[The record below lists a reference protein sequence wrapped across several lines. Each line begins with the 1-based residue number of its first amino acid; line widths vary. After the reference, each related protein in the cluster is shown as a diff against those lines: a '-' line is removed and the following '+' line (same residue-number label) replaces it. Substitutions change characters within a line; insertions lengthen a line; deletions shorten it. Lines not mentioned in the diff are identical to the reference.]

1 MIGANLGSDVQDR
14 VDAYRDNPKALQAR
28 YTQSQE
34 LLDLLAM
41 QKMKSEKA
49 AYARDMQLK
58 MENKPT
64 TIAQQYE
71 AELTGQTKNDMLK
84 NVGGVLKNKQAMAQK
99 NINKVAAGDP
109 RVSGVAANPLPPV
122 VKAAGGGII
131 GFAAGD
137 QVPTSLSKLIEE
149 KKAELEKSYRAG
161 DIDYVEYSK
170 ALEKLDAP
178 AKMGP
183 DSIARDALGKDGV
196 ISSLVA
202 DQEYDDQFM
211 IGGTDAGEKVNL
223 TPGPYTTALTNKL
236 QSTSPIGELMK
247 RNIKD
252 RADEIGGPPI
262 ALKGSPPIPEKPP
275 MDIMA
280 GGTAREEE
288 PGIAGLNVPQVKG
301 AKIDPNLV
309 KFDPND
315 VKYTAPDRSSAM
327 KDKVKTGIESLI
339 DTDRDD
345 LRKYLDVSDEQKAK
359 IDKFAAD
366 RAGITANLL
375 DPEKLRR
382 DRISAGLLAPG
393 GATLGESLGNIGRGI
408 LGAEAAQ
415 AKTTISE
422 FDANKSIFDKE
433 LARSQGIKK
442 EAVLEEGKRVS
453 AGIKAGTL
461 FSNQQ
466 DQNLSEDARNTLK
479 ADVSNARSQDAA
491 DLRKMTYGL
500 SLVKEENRVNIAN
513 QLAANT
519 ARSNEL
525 KAELNK
531 ITKESMN
538 VSKMQTRLSDVNKQI
553 SKSAIAATEAYKRE
567 LEMAQLTLQAASKD
581 TNSPEYKAAVQ
592 SINDIKGRQKSLYEL
607 LIRDLTAQRKDILR
621 RLGNTDGGGSKNL
634 SAADKIAGV
643 I

>member
-1 MIGANLGSDVQDR
+1 MIGTNLGSEVQNR
-14 VDAYRDNPKALQAR
+14 VDAYKENPAALQKR
-28 YTQSQE
+28 YMQSQE
-34 LLDLLAM
+34 LVDLLAM
-41 QKMKSEKA
+41 QKMKSEKE
-49 AYARDMQLK
+49 AYARDMQMK
-58 MENKPT
+58 MENKPS

-71 AELTGQTKNDMLK
+71 AELAGRTKNDILK
-84 NVGGVLKNKQAMAQK
+84 GVSGVLKNKQANAQK
-99 NINKVAAGDP
+99 NINKVAA
-109 RVSGVAANPLPPV
+109 SGVAA
-122 VKAAGGGII
+122 KAPNMLKLAGGGVI

-178 AKMGP
+178 NVIGP
-183 DSIARDALGKDGV
+183 DSIARDALGKDG
-196 ISSLVA
+196 IIKSLVA
-202 DQEYDDQFM
+202 DQQYDDQFM
-211 IGGTDAGEKVNL
+211 IGGTDAGEKVEL
-223 TPGPYTTALTNKL
+223 TPGPYTTALTNKM
-236 QSTSPIGELMK
+236 QSKSPIGELMK

-252 RADEIGGPPI
+252 RADEIGGPNI
-262 ALKGSPPIPEKPP
+262 ALKGSPALPIDDEFEDEPYKKEVK
-275 MDIMA
+275 
-280 GGTAREEE
+280 
-288 PGIAGLNVPQVKG
+288 PGIAGVAANQITG

-309 KFDPND
+309 KFDPNK
-315 VKYTAPDRSSAM
+315 VSYTAPDRSSDM
-327 KDKVKTGIESLI
+327 KDKVSAGIKSLI
-339 DTDRDD
+339 ATDKDD

-359 IDKFAAD
+359 IDQFAAD
-366 RAGITANLL
+366 RKGITANLL
-375 DPEKLRR
+375 DPEKLRQ

-393 GATLGESLGNIGRGI
+393 GASLGEDLGNVGRGI
-408 LGAEAAQ
+408 LSAKAAQ
-415 AKTTISE
+415 SKTTISE
-422 FDANKSIFDKE
+422 FDANKAIFDKE

-442 EAVLEEGKRVS
+442 EAVLEEGKRVA

>member
-1 MIGANLGSDVQDR
+1 
-14 VDAYRDNPKALQAR
+14 
-28 YTQSQE
+28 
-34 LLDLLAM
+34 
-41 QKMKSEKA
+41 
-49 AYARDMQLK
+49 
-58 MENKPT
+58 
-64 TIAQQYE
+64 
-71 AELTGQTKNDMLK
+71 
-84 NVGGVLKNKQAMAQK
+84 
-99 NINKVAAGDP
+99 
-109 RVSGVAANPLPPV
+109 
-122 VKAAGGGII
+122 
-131 GFAAGD
+131 
-137 QVPTSLSKLIEE
+137 
-149 KKAELEKSYRAG
+149 
-161 DIDYVEYSK
+161 
-170 ALEKLDAP
+170 
-178 AKMGP
+178 MGP
-183 DSIARDALGKDGV
+183 DSIAKDVLGDKL
-196 ISSLVA
+196 IA
-202 DQEYDDQFM
+202 DQEFDDNVM
-211 IGGTDAGEKVNL
+211 GLGMGASKGDTIPL
-223 TPGPYTTALTNKL
+223 IPGANPLADPGFKDTEYGKL
-236 QSTSPIGELMK
+236 AA

-252 RADEIGGPPI
+252 RASEMGGPEV
-262 ALKGSPPIPEKPP
+262 ALKGSPALPIADQFEDEPYEK
-275 MDIMA
+275 
-280 GGTAREEE
+280 EEK
-288 PGIAGLNVPQVKG
+288 PGIAGLNAPQVKG

-315 VKYTAPDRSSAM
+315 VKYTAPDRSSDM

-345 LRKYLDVSDEQKAK
+345 LQKFLGVSDEQKAK

-422 FDANKSIFDKE
+422 FDANKAIFDKE

-442 EAVLEEGKRVS
+442 EAVLEEGKRVA

-500 SLVKEENRVNIAN
+500 ALVKEENKVNIAN

-538 VSKMQTRLSDVNKQI
+538 VSKLQTILGSVNKEVAR
-553 SKSAIAATEAYKRE
+553 SAKAATEAFKVE
-567 LEMAQLTLQAASKD
+567 LEMATLAVGNIRDK
-581 TNSPEYKAAVQ
+581 NSPEYKAAVQ
-592 SINDIKGRQKSLYEL
+592 TLNDVKGRQKSLYEL
-607 LIRDLTAQRKDILR
+607 MVRDLLSQRSDILK
-621 RLGNTDGGGSKNL
+621 RLGGTSGGGSKNL